1 MLLLIHRQ
9 TTKATKMKNQ
19 QVNLSIFNLQNTTT
33 KTKTLLRDVVS
44 KYHPE
49 VKNNNTVKKFLS
61 NNNDWINIERMVEE
75 TMAAVG
81 GYNFVDGAGY
91 DFDDGVALGCANSEC
106 KTASI
111 YPNPIPSGNY
121 NSYKLEISNV
131 SKGGPYGG
139 EKNGTLRVVLFNPI
153 TDTTHY
159 YYIPKAHWKN
169 MIVYHPTTQ
178 IGKIAAT
185 WNSVTGSINKL
196 DKFEVKN
203 FDALAKLPPNAL
215 DDIVI

>member
-1 MLLLIHRQ
+1 MLVKKDELLNI
-9 TTKATKMKNQ
+9 
-19 QVNLSIFNLQNTTT
+19 SILELQKTTT
-33 KTKTLLRDVVS
+33 KTKTLLRDVIF

-49 VKNNNTVKKFLS
+49 VKDNDTVKEFLS
-61 NNNDWINIERMVEE
+61 KHTDWVNIERMVEE

-81 GYNFVDGAGY
+81 GYNFVDGEGY
-91 DFDDGVALGCANSEC
+91 DFDDGEALGCANSEC

-111 YPNPIPSGNY
+111 YPNPIPKGNC

-131 SKGGPYGG
+131 SKGGPFGG

-153 TDTTHY
+153 TDSTHY
-159 YYIPKAHWKN
+159 YYIPKRYWKD

-203 FDALAKLPPNAL
+203 FKVLAQLAPNAL
-215 DDIVI
+215 DDIEI